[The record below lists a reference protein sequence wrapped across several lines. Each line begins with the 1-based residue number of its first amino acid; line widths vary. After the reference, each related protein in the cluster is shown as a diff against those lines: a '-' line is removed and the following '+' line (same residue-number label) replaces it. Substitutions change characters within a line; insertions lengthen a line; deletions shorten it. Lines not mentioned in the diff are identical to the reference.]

1 MSARELTAGQDA
13 ARPPSLDAFIG
24 YLAEIAESDQP
35 IAPQSHLIEDLDF
48 DAIAFN
54 RLGLLMYERYGI
66 GGLSTASLGSEKL
79 TVEDFFQHCILKVL
93 GIQPEAEQMHRP
105 VP

>member
-1 MSARELTAGQDA
+1 MSARDRTGNGEADSSA
-13 ARPPSLDAFIG
+13 SPPSLDSFIAD
-24 YLAEIAESDQP
+24 LTEIAESDRP

-66 GGLSTASLGSEKL
+66 GGLSTASLASEAL
-79 TVEDFFQHCILKVL
+79 TVEDFFQRCILDVL
-93 GIQPEAEQMHRP
+93 GCDAEAK
-105 VP
+105 